1 MIGPLTLQQWIA
13 ALLMIAAVLRIA
25 WIDLKIMRIPDHWNV
40 LLAGLGIAYRLPF
53 GDLDTL
59 RALAVGLATMAAFAL
74 LRWVHRRISGR
85 IGLGLGDVKFIG
97 SAAVWFSPWNLPLFF
112 MLASSTALLFS
123 LIFLRGKSTALRN
136 LRVPFGPFLG
146 IALVLTWLSEVTSLF
161 SLIPARS
168 L

>member
-13 ALLMIAAVLRIA
+13 VLLMITTILRIA
-25 WIDLKIMRIPDHWNV
+25 WIDLKVRRIPDHWNIV
-40 LLAGLGIAYRLPF
+40 LAGLGIAYRLPF
-53 GDLDTL
+53 GVFDTL
-59 RALAVGLATMAAFAL
+59 RALAVGLATMAVFAL
-74 LRWVHRRISGR
+74 LRWVHLRISGR
-85 IGLGLGDVKFIG
+85 IGIGLGDVKFIG
-97 SAAVWFSPWNLPLFF
+97 SATIWFSPWNLPLFF

-123 LIFLRGKSTALRN
+123 LVFLRGKSTALRN

-161 SLIPARS
+161 SLTPASS